1 MYSELFEKWKKT
13 KEGKNYWNS
22 AGVFARGSV
31 ESFVN
36 FLEQEAAQQSAQA
49 DEVIGCTHRTPR
61 VVGDGL
67 FACDDCG
74 KTLRR

>member
-1 MYSELFEKWKKT
+1 MSLLEELETLLETRQPYANGNAEKCYPLVA
-13 KEGKNYWNS
+13 ELIGQL
-22 AGVFARGSV
+22 R
-31 ESFVN
+31 
-36 FLEQEAAQQSAQA
+36 AAQQSAQA
-49 DEVIGCTHRTPR
+49 DEVIGCAHRTPR